1 MPFTK
6 KVLEDSIRLGRI
18 RAIKRTIYIVQV
30 ALLIALAVLFVFVLG
45 DAAFKPRLYLPID
58 QFIAVLA
65 LVMLIIC
72 VQSFFFRLL
81 EIKFARSSSA
91 RHLMAKN
98 SIMHSFLIAIVAG
111 IITVVLMVPPVLAV
125 VEDATQKT
133 VTMSSTD
140 DFTFW
145 TNDPLALMRV
155 SELRASSS
163 EVVQLYIVEDSDY
176 QQYEGAVSEMYFIR
190 INRINYVVDGP
201 LSIEVPAMGYSML
214 HLVVDDKDSPGA
226 SVTIDVINDT
236 STTITGM
243 VAILSMAFVVANVAW
258 IAYLTPIEKKY
269 AQGSIYK

>member
-111 IITVVLMVPPVLAV
+111 IVTVVLMVPPVLAV
-125 VEDATQKT
+125 VEDAAQKT
-133 VTMSSTD
+133 VTISSTD

-145 TNDPLALMRV
+145 TTDPLALMRV
-155 SELRASSS
+155 SELRATSS
-163 EVVQLYIVEDSDY
+163 EVVQLYLVEDSDY
-176 QQYEGAVSEMYFIR
+176 QQYDGVVSEMYFMR
-190 INRINYVVDGP
+190 INRINFEVDGP
-201 LSIEVPAMGYSML
+201 LSIEVPVMGYSML
-214 HLVVDDKDSPGA
+214 HLVVNDRDSPGA
-226 SVTIDVINDT
+226 SVTVDVINDT

-243 VAILSMAFVVANVAW
+243 VAVLSMAFVVANVAW